1 MSEAVLWTAE
11 DAVSATGGIVAGD
24 WQVTGISID
33 SRKTRPG
40 DLFIALKGPNF
51 DGHQF
56 VAKAFEAGCA
66 AALVSDGSVLPPDAP
81 ALIVD
86 DTLDAMVRLGLAGRA
101 RSTAKII
108 AITGSVGKTGTK
120 EALKYVLGEQGKTH
134 ASPASFNNH
143 WGVPLSL
150 ATLPADARYGVF
162 EIGMNHPGEITPL
175 VKMVRPSVALI
186 TNVVGAHTEYFKDE
200 GEIAKAKA
208 EIFEGLDKDG
218 SAILNR
224 DNLHYFALARRAK
237 ELGIAT
243 IKGFGTDATADY
255 RLFEANIVTGGS
267 AVRARVGSRD
277 LEYFIGCPG
286 EHWVI
291 NSLAVLAAVDQLGA
305 DVVHAAQDLADVT
318 PPAGRGARHVL
329 PVTDTTGTETG
340 HYVLIDDAYNANP
353 TSMMAGLKLLAN
365 EKPEGTGRRIAVLGD
380 MRELGA
386 EAEQLHRDLTHPLEH
401 LGIDAV
407 FTVGPMMALLAKEL
421 PGEHHL
427 GHFDR
432 AEDAIEPVRATIR
445 DGDVVLI
452 KGSLGIYVSKIVSA
466 LKSGHAGAAPTS
478 N

>member
-1 MSEAVLWTAE
+1 M
-11 DAVSATGGIVAGD
+11 
-24 WQVTGISID
+24 
-33 SRKTRPG
+33 
-40 DLFIALKGPNF
+40 
-51 DGHQF
+51 
-56 VAKAFEAGCA
+56 
-66 AALVSDGSVLPPDAP
+66 
-81 ALIVD
+81 
-86 DTLDAMVRLGLAGRA
+86 
-101 RSTAKII
+101 
-108 AITGSVGKTGTK
+108 
-120 EALKYVLGEQGKTH
+120 
-134 ASPASFNNH
+134 
-143 WGVPLSL
+143 
-150 ATLPADARYGVF
+150 
-162 EIGMNHPGEITPL
+162 
-175 VKMVRPSVALI
+175 
-186 TNVVGAHTEYFKDE
+186 
-200 GEIAKAKA
+200 
-208 EIFEGLDKDG
+208 
-218 SAILNR
+218 
-224 DNLHYFALARRAK
+224 
-237 ELGIAT
+237 
-243 IKGFGTDATADY
+243 
-255 RLFEANIVTGGS
+255 
-267 AVRARVGSRD
+267 GSRD

-407 FTVGPMMALLAKEL
+407 FTVGPIMALLAKEL